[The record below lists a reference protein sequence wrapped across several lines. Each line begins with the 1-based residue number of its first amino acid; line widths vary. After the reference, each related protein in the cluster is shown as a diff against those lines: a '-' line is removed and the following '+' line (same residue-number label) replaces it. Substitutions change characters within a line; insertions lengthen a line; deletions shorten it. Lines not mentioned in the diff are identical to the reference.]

1 MVDIIDNCCL
11 TEIRII
17 WQEQS
22 SVVSAN
28 HKPITLLRESKFYY
42 TESVPT
48 GHAIKPAMLLNI
60 SWTYMYVSHKF
71 ITL

>member
-48 GHAIKPAMLLNI
+48 GHSQASHAIKYLLDI
-60 SWTYMYVSHKF
+60 HVCKS
-71 ITL
+71 

>member
-11 TEIRII
+11 TEIRIN

-22 SVVSAN
+22 SVGSAN
-28 HKPITLLRESKFYY
+28 YKPITLLRESKY
-42 TESVPT
+42 PQ
-48 GHAIKPAMLLNI
+48 AIRKPAMLLNI

-71 ITL
+71 ITLYRI